1 MNIILYPN
9 AKINIGLRILRK
21 REDGYHDLETIFFP
35 VFTHNDV
42 LEIVESKQVNMF
54 RYGIS
59 YSLPGNDIEKELC
72 IKAYRLLEKKYGIPP
87 VEFHLF
93 KGIPVGAGLGGGSS
107 DAAFTL
113 KGLNSLFSLGMSDE
127 ELVKCAAEIGSD
139 CPFFIHNTPMLGE
152 GRGEIL
158 SPIQSSSLDLLNS
171 ANSPHYIKVVTPDV
185 HISTAQAYAGVTP
198 CCEGPSIKEMISLPI
213 SQWKDHIS
221 NDFEK
226 SIFKQYP
233 SLQLEKEKLYDQ
245 GAIYVSMS
253 GSGSALFGIF

>member
-21 REDGYHDLETIFFP
+21 REDGYHDLETLFFP
-35 VFTHNDV
+35 VFTHNDI

-54 RYGIS
+54 RYGIP
-59 YSLPGNDIEKELC
+59 YSLPGNDIENELC
-72 IKAYRLLEKKYGIPP
+72 IKAYRLLQKKYGIPP

-127 ELVKCAAEIGSD
+127 ELAKCAAEIGSD
-139 CPFFIHNTPMLGE
+139 CPFFIYNTPMLGE
-152 GRGEIL
+152 GRGELL
-158 SPIQSSSLDLLNS
+158 SGIESSVLKSLSCAD
-171 ANSPHYIKVVTPDV
+171 SPYYIKVVTPQV
-185 HISTAQAYAGVTP
+185 HISTAQAYAGVLP
-198 CCEGPSIKEMISLPI
+198 CSDGPSIKEMISLPI
-213 SQWKDHIS
+213 EQWKDHIS

-233 SLQLEKEKLYDQ
+233 SLQAEKDKLYEQ
-245 GAIYVSMS
+245 GAIYASMS

>member
-1 MNIILYPN
+1 M
-9 AKINIGLRILRK
+9 
-21 REDGYHDLETIFFP
+21 
-35 VFTHNDV
+35 
-42 LEIVESKQVNMF
+42 
-54 RYGIS
+54 
-59 YSLPGNDIEKELC
+59 
-72 IKAYRLLEKKYGIPP
+72 
-87 VEFHLF
+87 EFHLF

-171 ANSPHYIKVVTPDV
+171 ADSPHYIKVVTPDV